1 MQDVVRKISNA
12 SSIKFIGGNMELKV
26 TMIQMAAMAV
36 LVLYLGKWIKTK
48 VSFFE
53 KYCIPAPVIGGLL
66 FAFLTL
72 GLKSFDILEFNM
84 DKTLQD
90 FFMIVFFT
98 TVGFTASFKLLKSGG
113 KDVILFLFVATLLI
127 VCQDAIGVFFAKVF
141 HLNPLIGLSTG
152 SVPMTGG
159 HGTSGSIAPT
169 FEELGAVGATTI
181 AMASATFGLIA
192 GSIIGGPLA
201 INLINKHD
209 LKNERLT
216 SAEYDAIEA
225 VGEESSATVT
235 VQSML
240 SGVSSILLAMGIGTV
255 LSMLLEMTGIKFP
268 PYIGAMMAA
277 AIIRNVCDASN
288 VELKLYDIEVFGNV
302 SLSLFLAMAL
312 MGLKL
317 WQLADLAL
325 PLIVMLVAQT
335 VLMAGFAYFITFN
348 VMGRTYDAA
357 IMVAG
362 HCGFGMGATPNAIA
376 NMEVVSQKHGFSY
389 KAMFILPLVG
399 SLFIDFINA
408 SVITFFVNL
417 F

>member
-1 MQDVVRKISNA
+1 MEVKI
-12 SSIKFIGGNMELKV
+12 
-26 TMIQMAAMAV
+26 TMIQMAALAV
-36 LVLYLGKWIKTK
+36 LVLYLGKWIKSK
-48 VSFFE
+48 LHFFD

-66 FAFLTL
+66 FALLTL
-72 GLKSFDILEFNM
+72 TLKSFDLLELQM

-113 KDVILFLFVATLLI
+113 KDVILFLMAATLLI
-127 VCQDAIGVFFAKVF
+127 VCQDVIGVALAKVF
-141 HLNPLIGLSTG
+141 NLNPLIGLATG

-169 FEELGAVGATTI
+169 FEALGAAGATTI

-192 GSIIGGPLA
+192 GSVIGGPIA
-201 INLINKHD
+201 ISLINKHD
-209 LKNERLT
+209 LKSETL
-216 SAEYDAIEA
+216 AEVEYDALEA
-225 VGEESSATVT
+225 VGEEIPNQVT
-235 VQSML
+235 VNSML
-240 SGVSSILLAMGIGTV
+240 SGVSSILLAMGLGTV
-255 LSMLLEMTGIKFP
+255 LSMLLEMTGVKFP

-277 AIIRNVCDASN
+277 AVIRNVCDFN
-288 VELKLYDIEVFGNV
+288 KVDLKLYDIEVFGNV
-302 SLSLFLAMAL
+302 SLSLFLSMAL

-317 WQLADLAL
+317 WELGSLAVPFL
-325 PLIVMLVAQT
+325 VMLLAQT
-335 VLMAGFAYFITFN
+335 LLMAGFAYFITFN
-348 VMGRTYDAA
+348 VMGRNYDAA

-389 KAMFILPLVG
+389 KALFILPLVG

-417 F
+417 L